1 MVMKTI
7 ELTGKE
13 EKTLQMHNPKNI
25 GRLLNMWKRYFDN
38 WANEQ
43 LFEHG
48 YSYFKMA
55 YMPFIMNISNT
66 GSTNNEIALKAK
78 VTKQAMSKVVKELL
92 QHGIIKIEKH
102 ADDKRASLIFLT
114 PKGKKLVVDTKSCV
128 IVLSEEYKEI
138 VGTENF
144 DIMIEC
150 MYKILQHHEAKN
162 EGKLLQVF

>member
-1 MVMKTI
+1 MKTV
-7 ELTGKE
+7 ELKGKE
-13 EKTLQMHNPKNI
+13 EKALQSHNPKNI

-38 WANEQ
+38 WANDKLYEY
-43 LFEHG
+43 G

-55 YMPFIMNISNT
+55 YMPFIMNISST

-114 PKGKKLVVDTKSCV
+114 PKGKKLVDDTKSCV
-128 IVLSEEYKEI
+128 LHLSEEYKEI
-138 VGTENF
+138 VGAANF

-150 MYKILQHHEAKN
+150 MYKIVQHHEAKS
-162 EGKLLQVF
+162 EGKMLQVF

>member
-1 MVMKTI
+1 MKTI
-7 ELTGKE
+7 ELKGKE
-13 EKTLQMHNPKNI
+13 EKILRMHNPKNV

-38 WANEQ
+38 WANEK

-55 YMPFIMNISNT
+55 YMPFIMNISDA

-92 QHGIIKIEKH
+92 QHGIIRVEKH

-114 PKGKKLVVDTKSCV
+114 SKGKKLVGDTKGCV
-128 IVLSEEYKEI
+128 LDLSDEYREI
-138 VGTENF
+138 VGTANF
-144 DIMIEC
+144 DVMIEC
-150 MYKILQHHEAKN
+150 MYKILQYHEAKN
-162 EGKLLQVF
+162 EGKVLQVF